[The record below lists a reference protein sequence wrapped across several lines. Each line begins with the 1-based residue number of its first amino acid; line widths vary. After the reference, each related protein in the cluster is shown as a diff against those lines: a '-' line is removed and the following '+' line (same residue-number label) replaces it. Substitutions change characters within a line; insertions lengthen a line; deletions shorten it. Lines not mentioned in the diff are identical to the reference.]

1 MKLKNKPKDTINK
14 NEQKLI
20 LKDNKQEKD
29 DIKTIISSRKFIP
42 NEPVVSSRD
51 KQRINDENVDNS
63 VKIGLK
69 ETSINKIDK
78 EILNQEKEI
87 DKDNVIPS
95 YVDEKIQEKLNSDE
109 INAKKEVSI
118 QDTKNDLIENKEKAD
133 YNISLIRNS
142 QLNRNSN
149 SKVVAPNDLMTMKDT
164 KYLKNTE
171 SALKETIKTF
181 IAKNIKIVKRII
193 K

>member
-1 MKLKNKPKDTINK
+1 LKLKNKPKDTINK

>member
-1 MKLKNKPKDTINK
+1 LKLKNKPKDTINK

-42 NEPVVSSRD
+42 NESVVSSRD

-69 ETSINKIDK
+69 ETSINK
-78 EILNQEKEI
+78 I

-142 QLNRNSN
+142 QLNRNS
-149 SKVVAPNDLMTMKDT
+149 KL
-164 KYLKNTE
+164 
-171 SALKETIKTF
+171 
-181 IAKNIKIVKRII
+181 
-193 K
+193 